1 MPDCLSFL
9 DYMIICYYWMWLLA
23 KSLQISSA
31 TLWWELC
38 ICYLLFNMLLKCS
51 FIFIFFYFCFAYIA
65 EWGGYWPHIESV
77 LGTGIWVS
85 LSHQYLTRRTGDVSC
100 FVYAFY
106 LFPSKLFFGSH
117 IFRRYMTGKLL
128 LKLDTVK
135 FVVAHHTVIQLW
147 YI

>member
-51 FIFIFFYFCFAYIA
+51 FIFGFFIFVLHTLQSEEVIDHTLSLFLELASGLVYHINIWLEELEMSVVLFMHFIYFPQNYFLVHIYFA
-65 EWGGYWPHIESV
+65 
-77 LGTGIWVS
+77 GIW
-85 LSHQYLTRRTGDVSC
+85 LESC
-100 FVYAFY
+100 FW
-106 LFPSKLFFGSH
+106 SW
-117 IFRRYMTGKLL
+117 TLL
-128 LKLDTVK
+128 NS
-135 FVVAHHTVIQLW
+135 
-147 YI
+147 